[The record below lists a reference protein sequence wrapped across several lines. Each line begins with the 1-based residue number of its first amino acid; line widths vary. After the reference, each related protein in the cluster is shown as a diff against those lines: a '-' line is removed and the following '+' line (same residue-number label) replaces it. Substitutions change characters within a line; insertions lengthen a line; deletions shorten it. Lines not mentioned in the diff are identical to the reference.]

1 MLITGITLLARKST
15 VHESD
20 SRFFTKKD
28 LYVKTRRNEFR
39 CFMQNSNIEKIKT
52 WFVLSR
58 PPFHTVGIL
67 PFILGTLLAYKINS
81 VFSLE
86 IFLLGVSGVILIMLS
101 TYHSGEYFDYQGDVI
116 SNRLHDNQFAGGTR
130 ILPHRKISPNVPFWT
145 SIVTLILAGIIGVI
159 LQFVLKTGPY
169 TLLLGCLGAFP
180 GFFYSTKPVRLVQ
193 RGVGEI
199 FIGFCYGWLPV
210 ASSYYIQTGVIHPVV
225 HWMTIPI
232 ALTIFNVI
240 FLNEYPDYEADKSTG
255 KKNLLYRIGK
265 KNGEFLYVAFSLLAS
280 AAVIASPFFGI
291 AFKIVYLY
299 LPVLTIS
306 LFIVVMMLRGKYEDK
321 KMLEKLC
328 GLNIA
333 VNLGTSLVYI
343 LVYI

>member
-1 MLITGITLLARKST
+1 
-15 VHESD
+15 
-20 SRFFTKKD
+20 
-28 LYVKTRRNEFR
+28 
-39 CFMQNSNIEKIKT
+39 MQNSNIEKIKT

-81 VFSLE
+81 AFSME

-130 ILPHRKISPNVPFWT
+130 ILPKGKISPLVPFWT
-145 SIVTLILAGIIGVI
+145 SIITLILAGVIGVI

-169 TLLLGCLGAFP
+169 TLLLGFLGAFP

-193 RGVGEI
+193 RGIGEI

-210 ASSYYIQTGVIHPVV
+210 ASAYYIQTGTIHPVI
-225 HWMTIPI
+225 HWIAIPI

-240 FLNEYPDYEADKSTG
+240 LLNEFPDYEADKATG
-255 KKNLLYRIGK
+255 KKNLLYRVGK
-265 KNGEFLYVAFSLLAS
+265 KNGNFIYIVFSLLSS
-280 AAVIASPFFGI
+280 AAVLVSPFFGI
-291 AFKIVYLY
+291 AFKIVYFY
-299 LPVLTIS
+299 LPVFIIS
-306 LFIVVMMLRGKYEDK
+306 LFIIVMMLRGKYEDK
-321 KMLEKLC
+321 KMMEKLC
-328 GLNIA
+328 ALNIV

-343 LVYI
+343 LAYI